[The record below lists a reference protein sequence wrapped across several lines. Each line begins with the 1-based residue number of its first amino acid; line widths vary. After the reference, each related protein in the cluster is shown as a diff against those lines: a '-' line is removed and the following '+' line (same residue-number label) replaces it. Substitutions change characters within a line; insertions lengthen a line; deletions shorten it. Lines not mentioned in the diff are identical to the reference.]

1 MNKVC
6 SIFRQMIELIP
17 RAVFERTVKETKA
30 ERHARGFSS
39 WGQFIAMMFCQLGN
53 AESLREICNGLA
65 ASEGK
70 LKHLGVPQ
78 APSRSTLA
86 YANEHRPYQ
95 LYEQMF
101 HQILQLC
108 LAEASQKKRKF
119 RFKNPLVSLDS
130 TTIDLCATVFDWAKY
145 KQHKGA
151 VKLHVQ
157 LNHGGY
163 LPCYAVITD
172 GKCSD
177 IAAARAMRWAQGTI
191 VVFDRGYVDYQWWE
205 SIDANGAF
213 FVTRHN
219 KDVELEVIEERPT
232 PQNRNVVKDQIV
244 RLCSSKLTDGQIILR
259 LVTIWDED
267 KQEFMEFLTNN
278 MKLGSST
285 IAAIYRD
292 RWQIELFFKALKQL
306 LRVRTFIGTSAN
318 ALKTQ
323 VWSALIAALLLKW
336 VQLRSKRNWSLSN
349 LVALIGQQL
358 FVYRDLFQM
367 LNNNLQ
373 PPPELTGINGEQ
385 LAMSFAVA
393 SEGV

>member
-17 RAVFERTVKETKA
+17 RAMFERTVKETKA

-39 WGQFIAMMFCQLGN
+39 WGQFIAMLFCQLGN

-70 LKHLGVPQ
+70 LKHLGVPR

-95 LYEQMF
+95 LYEQVF
-101 HQILQLC
+101 HQILALC
-108 LAEASQKKRKF
+108 AAEASQQKRKF

-130 TTIDLCATVFDWAKY
+130 TTIDLCAAVFDWAKY

-157 LNHGGY
+157 LNHNGY
-163 LPCYAVITD
+163 LPCYAVISD

-177 IAAARAMRWAQGTI
+177 IAAARTMKWAKDTI
-191 VVFDRGYVDYQWWE
+191 VVFDRGYVDYEWWQ
-205 SIDANGAF
+205 SIGVNGAF
-213 FVTRHN
+213 FVTRRK
-219 KDVELEVIEERPT
+219 KDVPLELVKDLTP

-244 RLCSSKLTDGQIILR
+244 RLCSSKLAGGAMILR
-259 LVTIWDED
+259 LVTIWNEE
-267 KQEFMEFLTNN
+267 KQELMEFLTNN
-278 MKLGSST
+278 LKLGAST

-306 LRVRTFIGTSAN
+306 LRVKTFVGTRAN

-349 LVALIGQQL
+349 LVALIRQQL
-358 FVYRDLFQM
+358 FVYRDLFQ
-367 LNNNLQ
+367 LLDNDLQ
-373 PPPELTGINGEQ
+373 PPPELAGLHDGQ
-385 LAMSFAVA
+385 LEMKFAFA
-393 SEGV
+393 E

>member
-17 RAVFERTVKETKA
+17 RAMFERTVKETKA

-39 WGQFIAMMFCQLGN
+39 WGQFIAMLFCQLGN

-70 LKHLGVPQ
+70 LKHLGVPR

-95 LYEQMF
+95 LYEQVF
-101 HQILQLC
+101 HQILALC
-108 LAEASQKKRKF
+108 TAEASQQKRKF

-130 TTIDLCATVFDWAKY
+130 TTIDLCAAVFDWAKY
-145 KQHKGA
+145 KRHKGA

-157 LNHGGY
+157 LNHSGY
-163 LPCYAVITD
+163 LPCYAVVSD

-177 IAAARAMRWAQGTI
+177 IAAARAMKWAKDTI
-191 VVFDRGYVDYQWWE
+191 VVLDRGYVDYEWWQ
-205 SIDANGAF
+205 SIGDNGAF
-213 FVTRHN
+213 FVTRRK
-219 KDVELEVIEERPT
+219 KDVPLELVKELTP

-244 RLCSSKLTDGQIILR
+244 RLCSSKLAGGEMILR
-259 LVTIWDED
+259 LVTIWNEE
-267 KQEFMEFLTNN
+267 KQELMEFLTNN
-278 MKLGSST
+278 LKLGAST

-306 LRVRTFIGTSAN
+306 LRVKTFVGTSAN

-349 LVALIGQQL
+349 LVALIRQQL
-358 FVYRDLFQM
+358 FVYRDLFQ
-367 LNNNLQ
+367 LLDNDLQ
-373 PPPELTGINGEQ
+373 PPPELAGLHDGQ
-385 LAMSFAVA
+385 LEMKFAFA
-393 SEGV
+393 E